1 MLLYLYAGKPDRM
14 DRLRATGARELF
26 MSRFLDEIRARVLVA
41 DGAMGTMLYSKG
53 IFINRCF
60 DELNLSMPELVKGIH
75 EEYARAGAEIIET
88 NTFGANAYRLERHGF
103 AEKLE
108 EINRAGVRLAREAGG
123 ESVLVAGAMGPLGQQ
138 IEPLGKIGY
147 DEARAAFRRQAEVLA
162 AAGADLLMLETF
174 GTLHEMRE
182 AIAGARAACD
192 LPIVAQMTVGDDGRT
207 LDGSSAGECARA
219 LDEWG
224 AEVIGLNCSVGP
236 VAMLESLES
245 MARATSRPLAAQP
258 NAGLPRNVEGRNL
271 YLVSPEYMAD
281 YARLFIAAGARLVG
295 GCCGTTPEHI
305 RWIRNYVRSTAPGKR
320 RVQISRAAA
329 AGAEALA
336 PVPLPARSGL
346 AAKLAAKQ
354 FLTLIEILP
363 PRGSDP
369 AKEVASAR
377 LFHEHGVDAINIPD
391 GPRASAR
398 MSNQALAVMLQQQ
411 VGVEAVLHYC
421 CRDRNIISM
430 QSDLLGA
437 YALGLRNLILITGD
451 PPKLGNYPDATAVF
465 DVDAIGLTH
474 LVSNLN
480 RGLDLGGNPVGSQT
494 GFLIGVGANPGNAN
508 FEEELKRFAY
518 KVEAGADYCVTQ
530 PVFDASM
537 LERFLDAIASFA
549 IPVIAGIWPLA
560 SLRQAEFM
568 ANELRVPVPAAV
580 FERMRA
586 AADADA
592 ARRAG
597 LETAMEMI
605 EAIRARVAGVQIS
618 VLGRNQAA
626 LALLSAARGQASTK
640 AASAEPGGGG
650 QKNG

>member
-1 MLLYLYAGKPDRM
+1 
-14 DRLRATGARELF
+14 

-41 DGAMGTMLYSKG
+41 DGAMGTMLYSRG

-60 DELNLSMPELVKGIH
+60 DELNLSSPELVRGIH
-75 EEYARAGAEIIET
+75 EEYAQAGAEVIET
-88 NTFGANAYRLERHGF
+88 NTFGANAYRLARHGF

-123 ESVLVAGAMGPLGQQ
+123 ETAFVAGAIGPLGQQ

-147 DEARAAFRRQAEVLA
+147 DEAREAFCRQAAVLA
-162 AAGADLLMLETF
+162 QAGADLLMLETF
-174 GTLHEMRE
+174 GSLAEIRE
-182 AIAGARAACD
+182 AIAGARAACN
-192 LPIVAQMTVGDDGRT
+192 LPIVAQMTVRDDGLS
-207 LDGSSAGECARA
+207 LDGSSAAECARA
-219 LDEWG
+219 LEGWG
-224 AEVIGLNCSVGP
+224 ADVVGLNCSVGP
-236 VAMLESLES
+236 VTMLESLES
-245 MARATSRPLAAQP
+245 MSRACSRPLAAQP

-305 RWIRNYVRSTAPGKR
+305 RWIRNYVRATAPGKR
-320 RVQISRAAA
+320 RVQVSRAPAP
-329 AGAEALA
+329 GAEAKLPPPLA
-336 PVPLPARSGL
+336 ERSRL
-346 AAKLAAKQ
+346 AARLAEKK

-369 AKEVASAR
+369 AKELAAAR
-377 LFHEHGVDAINIPD
+377 LFQQHGVDAINIPD

-437 YALGLRNLILITGD
+437 FALGIRNLILITGD

-480 RGLDLGGNPVGSQT
+480 HGLDLGGNPVGSQT
-494 GFLIGVGANPGNAN
+494 GFLIGVGANPGNPN
-508 FEEELKRFAY
+508 FDEELKRFAY

-530 PVFDASM
+530 PVFDAAM
-537 LERFLDAIASFA
+537 LERFLDATAGFA

-568 ANELRVPVPAAV
+568 ANELRVPVPEVVLA
-580 FERMRA
+580 RLRA
-586 AADADA
+586 AADAEA
-592 ARRAG
+592 ARAVG
-597 LETAMEMI
+597 LETAIQMI
-605 EAIRARVAGVQIS
+605 ETIRARVAGVQIS

-626 LALLSAARGQASTK
+626 LALLRAAQAAETPRP
-640 AASAEPGGGG
+640 AAGAVG
-650 QKNG
+650 